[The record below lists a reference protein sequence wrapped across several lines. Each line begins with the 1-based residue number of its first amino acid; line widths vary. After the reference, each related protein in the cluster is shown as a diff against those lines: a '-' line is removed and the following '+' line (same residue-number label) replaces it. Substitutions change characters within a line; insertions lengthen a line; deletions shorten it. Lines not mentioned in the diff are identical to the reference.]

1 MHRNVDKDVSEIEK
15 NITEIDAREENN
27 VSESYWGKKTVK
39 FGNNDK
45 LIGLFAEVPRTCI
58 LIKIWLCQVRF

>member
-27 VSESYWGKKTVK
+27 VSESYWEKK
-39 FGNNDK
+39 
-45 LIGLFAEVPRTCI
+45 
-58 LIKIWLCQVRF
+58 Q